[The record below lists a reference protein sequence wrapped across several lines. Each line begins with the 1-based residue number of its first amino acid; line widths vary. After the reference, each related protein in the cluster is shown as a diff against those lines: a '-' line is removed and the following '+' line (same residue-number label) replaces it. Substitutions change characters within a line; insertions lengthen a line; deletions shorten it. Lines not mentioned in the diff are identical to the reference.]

1 MQKEEISIGTQA
13 SKSNL
18 LLVVSAASE
27 RAAWLV
33 MLVLTCIN
41 RKESKSLCMLRQ
53 RAEVVQIFVI
63 DL

>member
-1 MQKEEISIGTQA
+1 MQKEEISLGTQA

-33 MLVLTCIN
+33 MLVFTCIN
-41 RKESKSLCMLRQ
+41 RKESKSLYMLRQ